1 MEYTWDNE
9 LNLFRRAHV
18 QPFAYS
24 DGAEVEQRLFALIQ
38 SAGDKGTFSLELS
51 EGINDWPSEY
61 HLSRARHCL
70 IRPLGIEPGER
81 VLELG
86 CGCGAI
92 TRYLGEIGAKVIA
105 VEGSFER
112 ARIAAERCRDLPNV
126 KVFVDDLLNFET
138 VEQFDW
144 ILLVGVLE
152 YAPAFTVEKEPVQHY
167 LRSVKRFLAP
177 HGKLVIAIE
186 NKLGLKYFNNCS
198 EDHLGVPF
206 VGIQNLYGNKTP
218 RTFGRQELIGQ
229 LTAAGFLNA
238 YFYYPFPD
246 YKLPSVVISDDAL
259 FEPQF
264 NAVDLIIRAH
274 ARDYTGSPY
283 RLFDDALVYS
293 ALSENGLF
301 SEMSN
306 SFLVVAAR
314 TQAPLN
320 SHKLAMSFSINRF
333 PEFSVLTTFCR
344 TDESISVTKEAIAPF
359 LARTHYFH
367 DGFDISNVL
376 SRSNYHLG
384 SQLLWRVLS
393 VRANN
398 GTLDQ
403 VVAAL
408 QPWFNYIIQYATSDL
423 NLPIDNKD
431 GMNNLKH
438 FFVPGNFIDCT
449 PFNIIE
455 TTQGLIYI
463 DDEWQANC
471 VVPLGWVVARSV
483 LHSLRVGLATG
494 DLTINTANVV
504 QELCKSFGFSVTEAD
519 IAGWVE
525 MEARF
530 VSFVTGQALPD
541 FVNSLSY
548 LTSGLISLNQSST
561 ERDRQI
567 ISLNQNMTERDGQII
582 SLTHDIAERDEQITS
597 LNQSIA
603 KRDEEIAA
611 ILNSSS
617 WRLTRPLRF
626 LGDLLRQTLQRLLF
640 LLRVVF
646 FAPKRFDNEWYLEQN
661 PDVAASGMDSFKH
674 YILFGK
680 AEGRKPAPDA
690 PLLHS
695 KKRRIYHL
703 LKIAP
708 QIVAQQGGILGALL
722 VMFRIYRREG
732 LAGIKYRINQQQSAP
747 QQIVNFPRN
756 ESTFKLGLNSPANL
770 EAINTIVTE
779 RWSFTCHAPT
789 RDHLTANLVDFEPST
804 VDINVVTYNSSQWVA
819 AFVESIIA
827 LDYPMS
833 YITVYF
839 VDNCS
844 TDNTIETLKAASVK
858 LLGAG
863 CKVNVL
869 PQQQNLGFGAGHN
882 LAIKAGSAPYCL
894 ITNIDLTFE
903 KNTLSRLMATALADL
918 SDAAAWETRQK
929 PYEHPKFY
937 DPVTGSTNWNS
948 HACVLLRRSAVEL
961 VGGYDETF
969 FMYGEDVE
977 LSYRLRRAG
986 YMLRY
991 CPAAVVMHYCYEDA
1005 ETLKPL
1011 QYTGS
1016 TFANL
1021 YIRLKYG
1028 TILDVFAVPIM
1039 AFRLASAKPVFH
1051 GSRWA
1056 VFCNLVKLTWFA
1068 PRALLSRCR
1077 SKAHFPFRSWDYEI
1091 IRDGAFVKVPPLS
1104 ESMPLVSV
1112 ITRTYRGRE
1121 VFLRQALLSVAHQ
1134 SYPEIEH
1141 IVVEDGGDTM
1151 REVVKGIAD
1160 VTGREIKFIALN
1172 KVGRSAAGNAGLSAS
1187 TGRWCMFLDDD
1198 DLLFGDHIEVL
1209 ANKLYNDPGAVAAY
1223 SLAWE
1228 VVTDMVSSSE
1238 DGYREVEHRVPPSHR
1253 QEFDIAVLQKQNFM
1267 PIQSVLFDRSL
1278 FVERGG
1284 FDEDIDVLEDWLL
1297 WNRFAQGNH
1306 FTHVSKVTSLYR
1318 TPCDRESI
1326 RRRREMFDVAYQ
1338 DVLARICSLNNRIN
1352 NCPVKASIEAV
1363 PSS

>member
-1 MEYTWDNE
+1 MKYTWE
-9 LNLFRRAHV
+9 KEFNLYLRANV
-18 QPFAYS
+18 QSFAYS
-24 DGAEVEQRLFALIQ
+24 DGAEVEQRLFAVVQ

-92 TRYLGEIGAKVIA
+92 TRYLGEIGAKVVA

-144 ILLVGVLE
+144 ILLIGVLE
-152 YAPAFTVEKEPVQHY
+152 YAPVFTDEKEPVQHY
-167 LRSVKRFLAP
+167 LRSVTRFLAP

-198 EDHLGVPF
+198 EDHIGVPF
-206 VGIQNLYGNKTP
+206 VGIQNLYGNNTP
-218 RTFGRQELIGQ
+218 RTFGRQELIEQ
-229 LTAAGFLNA
+229 LSAAGFLNT

-259 FEPQF
+259 FEPKF
-264 NAVDLIIRAH
+264 NAIDLIIRAH

-320 SHKLAMSFSINRF
+320 SNKLAMSFSINRI
-333 PEFSVLTTFCR
+333 PEFSVVTTFCR
-344 TDESISVTKEAIAPF
+344 TDESICVTKEAIAPF
-359 LARTHYFH
+359 LARTHYFN
-367 DGFDISNVL
+367 DDFDISNVL
-376 SRSNYHLG
+376 SGSNYHLG
-384 SQLLWRVLS
+384 SQLLWRILS
-393 VRANN
+393 VRAN
-398 GTLDQ
+398 GGALEQ
-403 VVAAL
+403 IVAAL
-408 QPWFNYIIQYATSDL
+408 QPWFNYVIQYATSDL
-423 NLPIDNKD
+423 SEPVDEKD

-438 FFVPGNFIDCT
+438 LLVPSNFIDCT

-471 VVPLGWVVARSV
+471 VVPLGWVVTRSV

-494 DLTINTANVV
+494 NLTINTANVV
-504 QELCKSFGFSVTEAD
+504 QELCKSSGFSVTEAD
-519 IAGWVE
+519 IASWVE

-530 VSFVTGQALPD
+530 VSFVTGQALPNI
-541 FVNSLSY
+541 VNSLSC
-548 LTSGLISLNQSST
+548 LTSGLISLNQS
-561 ERDRQI
+561 
-567 ISLNQNMTERDGQII
+567 MAERDGQII
-582 SLTHDIAERDEQITS
+582 SLNQSIIERDEQIIS

-626 LGDLLRQTLQRLLF
+626 LGDLLRRTLQRLLF

-646 FAPKRFDNEWYLEQN
+646 FAPKRFDSEWYSEQN
-661 PDVAASGMDSFKH
+661 RDVAASGMDSFKH

-703 LKIAP
+703 LKITS
-708 QIVAQQGGILGALL
+708 QIVAQKGGILGAFL
-722 VMFRIYRREG
+722 VMLRIYRREG
-732 LAGIKYRINQQQSAP
+732 LAGIKYRINQQQSAS
-747 QQIVNFPRN
+747 QQTVNFPRN
-756 ESTFKLGLNSPANL
+756 ESTYKFKLELNSPVNL
-770 EAINTIVTE
+770 EAINTIVME

-789 RDHLTANLVDFEPST
+789 RDHLTANLVDFEPKT

-819 AFVESIIA
+819 AFIESIIA

-882 LAIKAGSAPYCL
+882 LAIKAGNAPYCL

-903 KNTLSRLMATALADL
+903 KNTLSRLMATALADV

-969 FMYGEDVE
+969 FMYGEDVD

-1028 TILDVFAVPIM
+1028 TVLDIFAVPIM
-1039 AFRLASAKPVFH
+1039 AFRLASARPVFH

-1056 VFCNLVKLTWFA
+1056 ALCNLVKLAWFA
-1068 PRALLSRCR
+1068 PRALLSRSR

-1104 ESMPLVSV
+1104 EDMPLVSV
-1112 ITRTYRGRE
+1112 ITRTYCGRE

-1172 KVGRSAAGNAGLSAS
+1172 KVGRSMAGNAGLNTS

-1228 VVTDMVSSSE
+1228 VVTDKASSSA
-1238 DGYREVEHRVPPSHR
+1238 DGYREVEHRVSPSHR

-1306 FTHVSKVTSLYR
+1306 FTHVPKVTSLYR

-1326 RRRREMFDVAYQ
+1326 RRRREMFDVAYP
-1338 DVLARICSLNNRIN
+1338 DALARICSLNNRIN
-1352 NCPVKASIEAV
+1352 DCPAKASIEAV

>member
-1 MEYTWDNE
+1 MEYTWDKE
-9 LNLFRRAHV
+9 LNLFHRANI

-92 TRYLGEIGAKVIA
+92 TRYLGEIGAKVVA

-144 ILLVGVLE
+144 IILVGVLE
-152 YAPAFTVEKEPVQHY
+152 YAPVFTDEKEPVQHY
-167 LRSVKRFLAP
+167 LRSVTRFLAP

-229 LTAAGFLNA
+229 LTAAGFLNT

-314 TQAPLN
+314 TQAPLS
-320 SHKLAMSFSINRF
+320 SHKLAMSFSINRL

-423 NLPIDNKD
+423 SEPTDDKV

-438 FFVPGNFIDCT
+438 FLVPGNFIDCT

-494 DLTINTANVV
+494 DLTINTTNVV
-504 QELCKSFGFSVTEAD
+504 QALCKSSGLSVTEAD
-519 IAGWVE
+519 IASWVE

-530 VSFVTGQALPD
+530 VSFVTGQAPS
-541 FVNSLSY
+541 NISKSLSRP
-548 LTSGLISLNQSST
+548 TSDLISLNQS
-561 ERDRQI
+561 I
-567 ISLNQNMTERDGQII
+567 F
-582 SLTHDIAERDEQITS
+582 ERDEQITS
-597 LNQSIA
+597 LNQSIVERDGQITSLNQNIVE
-603 KRDEEIAA
+603 RDEQIASLNQSIVERDEQIASLNQSIVERDEQIASLNQSIVERDERITSLNQSIVERDGQITSLNQNIVERDEQITSPNQSIVERDGQIACLNQGLAERDGQIAA

-617 WRLTRPLRF
+617 WRITRPMRL
-626 LGDLLRQTLQRLLF
+626 LGDQFKRATYLLRILPQKVAQKGGIRRTF
-640 LLRVVF
+640 VAVLRV
-646 FAPKRFDNEWYLEQN
+646 
-661 PDVAASGMDSFKH
+661 
-674 YILFGK
+674 
-680 AEGRKPAPDA
+680 
-690 PLLHS
+690 
-695 KKRRIYHL
+695 
-703 LKIAP
+703 
-708 QIVAQQGGILGALL
+708 
-722 VMFRIYRREG
+722 YRREG
-732 LAGIKYRINQQQSAP
+732 LAGIKYRIKQSRAIFLLNSTMITTDPSAKSSGENTSVALPYNDWVKWYGTLSHYDQQAIRLRIQQMLYKPLISVIMPVYNTQEKWLRLAIESVERQLYPYWELCIADDCSDSPHIHKVLEEYQRRDKRVKVVFRSENGHISRASNSALDLVQGEFIAMLDHDDELSEHALYLVAEELNRNKELDFLYSDQDKIDVNGVRYDP
-747 QQIVNFPRN
+747 YFKPDFNPDLLRSQNYVDHLAVFRTSIVR
-756 ESTFKLGLNSPANL
+756 KLGGWR
-770 EAINTIVTE
+770 TE
-779 RWSFTCHAPT
+779 FDGSQDYDMVLRTVEHT
-789 RDHLTANLVDFEPST
+789 TPSRIQHIPY
-804 VDINVVTYNSSQWVA
+804 VLYHWRSVPG
-819 AFVESIIA
+819 SIA
-827 LDYPMS
+827 SDAGDKGY
-833 YITVYF
+833 
-839 VDNCS
+839 
-844 TDNTIETLKAASVK
+844 AASRSRK
-858 LLGAG
+858 ALFGHLQRLRINA
-863 CKVNVL
+863 KVTSHY
-869 PQQQNLGFGAGHN
+869 P
-882 LAIKAGSAPYCL
+882 
-894 ITNIDLTFE
+894 
-903 KNTLSRLMATALADL
+903 DL
-918 SDAAAWETRQK
+918 SIHRVI
-929 PYEHPKFY
+929 Y
-937 DPVTGSTNWNS
+937 
-948 HACVLLRRSAVEL
+948 
-961 VGGYDETF
+961 
-969 FMYGEDVE
+969 
-977 LSYRLRRAG
+977 
-986 YMLRY
+986 
-991 CPAAVVMHYCYEDA
+991 
-1005 ETLKPL
+1005 PL
-1011 QYTGS
+1011 
-1016 TFANL
+1016 
-1021 YIRLKYG
+1021 
-1028 TILDVFAVPIM
+1028 PEE
-1039 AFRLASAKPVFH
+1039 P
-1051 GSRWA
+1051 
-1056 VFCNLVKLTWFA
+1056 
-1068 PRALLSRCR
+1068 
-1077 SKAHFPFRSWDYEI
+1077 
-1091 IRDGAFVKVPPLS
+1091 
-1104 ESMPLVSV
+1104 PLVSV
-1112 ITRTYRGRE
+1112 IVPTKDGLD
-1121 VFLRQALLSVAHQ
+1121 FLSRCINGL
-1134 SYPEIEH
+1134 
-1141 IVVEDGGDTM
+1141 
-1151 REVVKGIAD
+1151 
-1160 VTGREIKFIALN
+1160 LN
-1172 KVGRSAAGNAGLSAS
+1172 KTDYSKFEVIVINNRSEKPETYCFQPSNLSAKPA
-1187 TGRWCMFLDDD
+1187 
-1198 DLLFGDHIEVL
+1198 I
-1209 ANKLYNDPGAVAAY
+1209 Y
-1223 SLAWE
+1223 
-1228 VVTDMVSSSE
+1228 VTVGGGKKS
-1238 DGYREVEHRVPPSHR
+1238 
-1253 QEFDIAVLQKQNFM
+1253 DIL
-1267 PIQSVLFDRSL
+1267 R
-1278 FVERGG
+1278 
-1284 FDEDIDVLEDWLL
+1284 
-1297 WNRFAQGNH
+1297 H
-1306 FTHVSKVTSLYR
+1306 
-1318 TPCDRESI
+1318 
-1326 RRRREMFDVAYQ
+1326 
-1338 DVLARICSLNNRIN
+1338 
-1352 NCPVKASIEAV
+1352 
-1363 PSS
+1363 